1 MQYEL
6 SSLDRLLTQEKL
18 DSMNRLLD
26 VITDMDKVGI
36 LDVIKGILE
45 DEDTLG
51 KIIGSLTENNTLSLI
66 SNWNKLIY
74 LINNLIDENSINNIQ
89 FIFNLIDKMKKSGV
103 IDPIMGLLED
113 EEYLGKII
121 NAIIND
127 KTLSIIGRWDNILT
141 FLSNLTDEETLTSVT
156 SLIELI
162 KSLNKRGLLDPIKGL
177 LNDEEYLGKIINA
190 IINNFTLNL
199 FNHWE
204 QIVRD
209 LKNIDLENFKYYT
222 LLVSATGE
230 ALKTEN
236 VKPITSIWE
245 IYKLLKDPDIQRGLG
260 VAVSILK
267 HIGKLYTPEKG
278 LAFKVEQLG

>member
-26 VITDMDKVGI
+26 IITDMDKVGM

-51 KIIGSLTENNTLSLI
+51 KIIGFLTENNTLSLI
-66 SNWNKLIY
+66 YNWNKLIY

-103 IDPIMGLLED
+103 IDPIMGLL
-113 EEYLGKII
+113 
-121 NAIIND
+121 
-127 KTLSIIGRWDNILT
+127 
-141 FLSNLTDEETLTSVT
+141 
-156 SLIELI
+156 
-162 KSLNKRGLLDPIKGL
+162 
-177 LNDEEYLGKIINA
+177 NDEEYLGKIISA
-190 IINNFTLNL
+190 IINDFTLNL

-204 QIVRD
+204 RIMRD
-209 LKNIDLENFKYYT
+209 LKNIDLESFKYYT

-245 IYKLLKDPDIQRGLG
+245 IYKLLKDPDVQRGLG